1 MSCTLGLH
9 AREGTGRATRGRAAG
24 VGSQATEDGSRAPG
38 PGRPRRGGHGPR
50 TGWPRPRAPG
60 GPEPRRRGSRAV
72 QGCAWGTR
80 DTRGEGER
88 GGRGRERERERR
100 EGSSPWDPKTGDNH
114 PPDHLGQR
122 GGRERWKKGRGS
134 CCAGKTNEREGEGG
148 AWGGGVPGSRG
159 GAPGRAGLGRRSG

>member
-1 MSCTLGLH
+1 VH
-9 AREGTGRATRGRAAG
+9 ARAARAGRHRACHEGSRCRGREPSYRGREPCPGAREAAPWGPRATHRVAEATRAGGSGAAPPGVEGRAGMRMGDQGHARGWG
-24 VGSQATEDGSRAPG
+24 K
-38 PGRPRRGGHGPR
+38 GR
-50 TGWPRPRAPG
+50 
-60 GPEPRRRGSRAV
+60 
-72 QGCAWGTR
+72 
-80 DTRGEGER
+80 ER
-88 GGRGRERERERR
+88 ERERERERR